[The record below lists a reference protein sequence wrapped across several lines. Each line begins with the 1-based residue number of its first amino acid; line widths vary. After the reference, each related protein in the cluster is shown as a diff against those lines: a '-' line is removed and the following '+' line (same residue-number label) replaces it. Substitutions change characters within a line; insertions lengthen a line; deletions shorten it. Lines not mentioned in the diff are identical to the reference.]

1 MAANQLM
8 VKMVFDRWHSLIKI
22 CDTNLNSIS
31 DEQLLN
37 EIAPCKNRGIY
48 ILGHLIAIHDA
59 MLPVLN
65 LGGPEHEELFET
77 FVKSPDK
84 SVEPILS
91 AKELRAIWKSQ
102 MESLTP
108 KLESLSADEWFEKHN
123 SVSAEDF
130 EKEPHRNKLNV
141 LLTRTTHL
149 SYHTGQ
155 LRLLK

>member
-1 MAANQLM
+1 MATNQLM
-8 VKMVFDRWHSLIKI
+8 VKIVFDRWHSLLKI

-31 DEQLLN
+31 DEQ
-37 EIAPCKNRGIY
+37 
-48 ILGHLIAIHDA
+48 
-59 MLPVLN
+59 
-65 LGGPEHEELFET
+65 

-84 SVEPILS
+84 SVESISS

-130 EKEPHRNKLNV
+130 EKG
-141 LLTRTTHL
+141 TT
-149 SYHTGQ
+149 SV
-155 LRLLK
+155 